1 MTDVAGPGGA
11 GRRAQSSVFRSLRHR
26 NARVFFAG
34 LLVSNVGTWVQMT
47 AMSMLVYDLT
57 GNATST
63 GISLLCQFLPMLLLG
78 GWAGAVA
85 DRRNRRTMALA
96 TQSAMAAQAMA
107 LGAITLAGW
116 ASIPV
121 LYSLSLALGVLNAL
135 DNPARR
141 GLVIELVEPD
151 EISNA
156 MALNTAVMTGSRIV
170 GPALAAFLRGVV
182 GGGRPVGWLFLLN
195 GLSFAAI
202 VGSLVAI
209 DTAQLRRSP
218 VAQRGGRPVRE
229 AVAFIVG
236 DRRLRTVFVV
246 FTLVATF
253 AFNYS
258 VSLLKI
264 ADFSYGSKGAYGVLL
279 AITGVG
285 SVIGSLFTARQTR
298 ITTTW
303 FFGSGLVLG
312 VSGLLMAWAPTLW
325 LAVLLGVPVGMGGA
339 AFISAQNGI
348 VQQEAPADM
357 RGRLLALGAV
367 AFLGSTPVGAPI
379 TGLVADHVSAGWSL
393 GYGSV
398 VTLVA
403 CSLGWTARR
412 RATRTVVPD
421 GGTSATLAP

>member
-1 MTDVAGPGGA
+1 M
-11 GRRAQSSVFRSLRHR
+11 FRSLRHR

-57 GNATST
+57 GTATST

-85 DRRNRRTMALA
+85 DRRDRRSMALV
-96 TQSAMAAQAMA
+96 TQSGMA
-107 LGAITLAGW
+107 LQAFLLGAVTLAGW

-151 EISNA
+151 EISNV
-156 MALNTAVMTGSRIV
+156 MSLNTAVMTGSRIV
-170 GPALAAFLRGVV
+170 GPALAAFLRGLV

-195 GLSFAAI
+195 GVSFAAI
-202 VGSLVAI
+202 VGSLVVI
-209 DTAQLRRSP
+209 DTSQLRRSP
-218 VAQRGGRPVRE
+218 VAKRGGRPVRE
-229 AVAFIVG
+229 AIAFIVR

-264 ADFSYGSKGAYGVLL
+264 ADYSYGRTGAYGVLL
-279 AITGVG
+279 AITGLG
-285 SVIGSLFTARQTR
+285 SVIGSLLTARQTR
-298 ITTTW
+298 ITTGW
-303 FFGSGLVLG
+303 FFGAGILLG

-348 VQQEAPADM
+348 VQQDAPADM

-398 VTLVA
+398 ITLLA
-403 CSLGWTARR
+403 CAVGWAARR
-412 RATRTVVPD
+412 RVGRTVLSD
-421 GGTSATLAP
+421 GSPSATLSP